1 MNNRELIQTDLN
13 RNQSKRS
20 NSLIYARYD
29 LGSIAQ
35 DILQVTLSQI
45 KNEDK
50 TLPVFR
56 MSIYDLEEKFGKR
69 IREANIKVAAKELK
83 NSDIIFK
90 EGTRVDNFSWCSRF
104 TYDMTEKYI
113 EIKLDNELHEHLISL
128 LDKFT
133 IIQDKYFFKL
143 KSKYSKRLYS
153 IFVNQMDLA
162 LSRGYKEAKYKTSVE
177 NLIFTTSAP
186 NSFLTNFNGLK
197 TRVIETAIKEIN
209 EDSDLNVS
217 VSYKKEGR
225 KVKTMTFSVTE
236 KTDRKIERTNRKNQA
251 AKVKKAQQFK
261 NTLKEESVENKEVNS
276 GVLAA
281 QEWLNDSE
289 SEEVFVIEAS

>member
-1 MNNRELIQTDLN
+1 MRNRELIETELT

-20 NSLIYARYD
+20 NSLIYARYE

-35 DILQVTLSQI
+35 DILQVTLAQI

-50 TLPVFR
+50 AIPIFR
-56 MSIYDLEEKFGKR
+56 MSLYDLEAKFGKR

-83 NSDIIFK
+83 TSDIIFK

-113 EIKLDNELHEHLISL
+113 EIKLDDELHDHLISL
-128 LDKFT
+128 LDRFT
-133 IIQDKYFFKL
+133 VIQDKYFFDL

-162 LSRGYKEAKYKTSVE
+162 LSRGSKEANYKTSTD
-177 NLIFTTSAP
+177 NLIFTVSAP
-186 NSFLTNFNGLK
+186 DSFKKNFNGLK

-209 EDSDLNVS
+209 EHSDLNIKA
-217 VSYKKEGR
+217 SYKKEGK
-225 KVKTMTFSVTE
+225 KVKTITFSVTE
-236 KTDRKIERTNRKNQA
+236 KTERIVDRKER
-251 AKVKKAQQFK
+251 KVKSNKVQRAKAIK
-261 NTLKEESVENKEVNS
+261 EKVSRDNNNNVMNT
-276 GVLAA
+276 GVSAV
-281 QEWLNDSE
+281 QSWLVDNTV
-289 SEEVFVIEAS
+289 EEVLIIEAE